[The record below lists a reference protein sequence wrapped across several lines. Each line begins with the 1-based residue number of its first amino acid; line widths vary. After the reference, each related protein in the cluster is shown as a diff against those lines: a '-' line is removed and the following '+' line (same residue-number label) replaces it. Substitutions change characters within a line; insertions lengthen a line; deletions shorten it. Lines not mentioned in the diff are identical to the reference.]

1 MARTVIS
8 YKWGY
13 SCKSH
18 TLTIMLEIHG
28 VYCSDGRSTIMQKII
43 VYVAILPD
51 GRVVLLHRYA
61 VNIILILALMML
73 HTNAMSQYNRVHI
86 GVMCV
91 NLHSNLFSF
100 WFCFFF
106 FCTDKVTFVKFPVS
120 LAVPGDIY
128 RPLHG
133 AVWLSFSNTH
143 TLSSLQEADEM
154 LLPKARTCTLVAS
167 SCFFF
172 LSSARLLDWK
182 HKNWY

>member
-106 FCTDKVTFVKFPVS
+106 FFALIKWRLWSFLCLLLYLEIFIDLYMELFDFPSVI
-120 LAVPGDIY
+120 L
-128 RPLHG
+128 
-133 AVWLSFSNTH
+133 
-143 TLSSLQEADEM
+143 TLWVRFRKRTRCFCQRLER
-154 LLPKARTCTLVAS
+154 AR
-167 SCFFF
+167 
-172 LSSARLLDWK
+172 
-182 HKNWY
+182 